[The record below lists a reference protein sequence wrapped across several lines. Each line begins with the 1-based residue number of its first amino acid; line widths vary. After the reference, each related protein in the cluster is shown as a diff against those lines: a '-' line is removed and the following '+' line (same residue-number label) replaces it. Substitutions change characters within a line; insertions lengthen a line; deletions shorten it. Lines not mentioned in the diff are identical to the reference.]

1 MRTRLSTAVA
11 DDQLTG
17 TSQGEES
24 MKDRIA
30 LVTGA
35 ASGIG
40 AEVSR
45 QLAARGARLVLLDV
59 DAGRGEALAGELGG
73 HFIACDVSDRTAW
86 FDAVAGC
93 VADVGV
99 PAYAHLNAGV
109 MSVGPHEDFVPLEA
123 LPEASYHRIVGVN
136 LSGVVFGLQALLP
149 RMRGRDGGICV
160 TASLAGLVG
169 LPFDPMYAATK
180 HALVGLVRSVAAAAP
195 DDPLRLNA
203 ICPGGVDTPII
214 PDALRTGDM
223 SVMPVDV
230 LAGEVVDLLE
240 RGRSG
245 EIRLRLNADSP
256 AVDIPEPQFP

>member
-1 MRTRLSTAVA
+1 
-11 DDQLTG
+11 
-17 TSQGEES
+17 

-45 QLAARGARLVLLDV
+45 QLAGAGAQVVLLDV
-59 DAGRGEALAGELGG
+59 DARRGEALAADLGG
-73 HFIACDVSDRTAW
+73 RFIACDVTDRAAW
-86 FDAVAGC
+86 FDAVAAC
-93 VADVGV
+93 VAEVGV

-109 MSVGPHEDFVPLEA
+109 MSVGPHEDFVPIEA
-123 LPEASYHRIVGVN
+123 LPESSYWRIVGVN

-149 RMRGRDGGICV
+149 HMRGGDGAICV
-160 TASLAGLVG
+160 TSSLAGLVG

-195 DDPLRLNA
+195 DEPLRLNA

-214 PDALRTGDM
+214 PDALRTGDI

-230 LAGEVVDLLE
+230 LATEVVDLLE

-245 EIRLRLNADSP
+245 EIRLRLKAETP